1 MDEIDARLLEILTID
16 SSQTATEI
24 ASQIKL
30 SIPATIKRIG
40 KLTNNGII
48 ERFTIQA
55 NAKRI
60 GKSVLAYIA
69 VTLNP
74 RFSIGE
80 FQTMVHADR
89 DIVECSAV
97 SGEYDYLLKI
107 YASDV
112 KALDEKLNCFKRKQV
127 ISKSQTMFSLSEL
140 KHLPGPLPD

>member
-24 ASQIKL
+24 AAQIKL

-74 RFSIGE
+74 RFSIDE

-89 DIVECSAV
+89 DIVECNAV

-107 YASDV
+107 YASNV
-112 KALDEKLNCFKRKQV
+112 KALDEKLNCFKSKQAF
-127 ISKSQTMFSLSEL
+127 SQSQTMFSLSEL

>member
-24 ASQIKL
+24 AAQIKL

-74 RFSIGE
+74 RFSIDE

-89 DIVECSAV
+89 DIVECNAV

-107 YASDV
+107 YASNV
-112 KALDEKLNCFKRKQV
+112 KALDE
-127 ISKSQTMFSLSEL
+127 ISQSQTMFSLSEL

>member
-24 ASQIKL
+24 AAQIKL

-74 RFSIGE
+74 RFSIDE

-89 DIVECSAV
+89 DIVECNAV

-107 YASDV
+107 YASNV
-112 KALDEKLNCFKRKQV
+112 KALDEKLNCFKRKQA
-127 ISKSQTMFSLSEL
+127 ISQSQTMFSLSEL